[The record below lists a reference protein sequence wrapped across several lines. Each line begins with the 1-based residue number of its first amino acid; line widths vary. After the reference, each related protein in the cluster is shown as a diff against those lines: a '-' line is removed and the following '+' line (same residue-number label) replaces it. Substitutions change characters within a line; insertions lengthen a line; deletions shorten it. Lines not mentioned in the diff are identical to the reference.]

1 MLEEYILRMDN
12 ITKVFPGVRALDNV
26 CFNVR
31 RGEIHALVGEN
42 GAGKSTLMKILSGSY
57 PNYEGKLFFGEEERN
72 FRTIKDSEEAGI
84 TIIYQELN
92 LIKSMSICENIFL
105 GNEIKKN
112 GVIQWNKQMQI
123 TQALVQRLGLEARP
137 STKIEDIGVGK
148 QQLVEIAKALNKQT
162 KLLILDEPTASLT
175 DTDTENL
182 FSILRQLKAEGTTC
196 IYISH
201 KLGEIFKIADRVTV
215 LRDGQSIITG
225 EIGEFDE
232 NRIISHMVGREL
244 VGLYPREAHTP
255 GETVLELKDWTVPD
269 VENPAK
275 NLVEEVNL
283 QIRKGEILGIAGLMG
298 AGRTELAM
306 SIFGVYRHNGNG
318 SLMVEGKPVRIKNPG
333 DAISHGISYVSEDRK
348 RFGLVLGKD
357 VKENI
362 SLASLH
368 KLMRYGRIDSNREI
382 KQTNEM
388 VDALKIRTP
397 SIAQL
402 VKNLSGG
409 NQQKV
414 ILGKWLLTEPKVL
427 ILDEPTRGIDVGAK
441 REIYTIMNQLVEQ
454 GVCIVMIS
462 SEMQEILGISDRI
475 VVMHEGKISGEADYQ
490 NTTQEILMRYAI
502 GDK

>member
-1 MLEEYILRMDN
+1 MLEEYILRMEN

-57 PNYEGKLFFGEEERN
+57 PNYDGKLFLGEEERN

-215 LRDGQSIITG
+215 LRDGQSIIAG

-232 NRIISHMVGREL
+232 NSIISHMVGREL
-244 VGLYPREAHTP
+244 VSLYPREAHTP

-275 NLVEEVNL
+275 NLVEGVNL

-357 VKENI
+357 IKENI
-362 SLASLH
+362 SLASLR

-441 REIYTIMNQLVEQ
+441 REIYTIMNQLVEH

-462 SEMQEILGISDRI
+462 SEMQEVLGISDRI

-490 NTTQEILMRYAI
+490 NITQEILMRYAI